1 VSARGTGA
9 RAGRRRSLRASWRG
23 GVRGAVG
30 VLSILRAV
38 ADARSGTLYHLWVAL
53 DGGSDRPPPEIGFR
67 VYPVSDRPD
76 AYLVAYVTGPRE
88 DGREVC
94 WSVGVTARPDSL
106 EVIGTIEVGNG
117 AGGWEVVRESRLT
130 TTDVAEA
137 AAAVL
142 DRAAEV
148 AGQRQWWW

>member
-1 VSARGTGA
+1 MVPVLGLVAAAAFGH
-9 RAGRRRSLRASWRG
+9 
-23 GVRGAVG
+23 RGAVESAG
-30 VLSILRAV
+30 PSASCRSCARSRTQ
-38 ADARSGTLYHLWVAL
+38 RSGTLYHLWVAL

-117 AGGWEVVRESRLT
+117 PGGWEVVRESRLT